1 MNSQIES
8 LESLAELR
16 PDDYRF
22 LEMLKHSYS
31 LLDIDDKRDRFSRKL
46 AQAYVLKQKWEPAM
60 REYREILQ
68 RNPNDGDAAKALADV
83 EARIAATAGDP
94 AAARLH
100 DRPLP

>member
-1 MNSQIES
+1 
-8 LESLAELR
+8 
-16 PDDYRF
+16 
-22 LEMLKHSYS
+22 
-31 LLDIDDKRDRFSRKL
+31 
-46 AQAYVLKQKWEPAM
+46 M

-94 AAARLH
+94 AAARPH